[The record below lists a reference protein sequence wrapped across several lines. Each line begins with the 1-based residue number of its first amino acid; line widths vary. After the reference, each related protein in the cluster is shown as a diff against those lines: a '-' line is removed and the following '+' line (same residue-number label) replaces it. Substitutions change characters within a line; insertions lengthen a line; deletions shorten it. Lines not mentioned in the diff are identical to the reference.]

1 MPKRVTATEQHGV
14 GIVRLSD
21 PERRNALSSALSD
34 DLAAAVAQALQWG
47 VGAIVLVAD
56 PPAFCAG
63 GSLEE
68 LLDEQPPLRDRY
80 RGFLAL
86 ADAPVP
92 SIAAVGGPAIG
103 AGVNL
108 ALACDVIL
116 TTPRAQFDFRFLDV
130 GIHPGGGHLWR
141 LGRRVGSQGAAAL
154 VLFGEALDGRQA
166 ARAGLA
172 WRCVDES
179 DLEPVALDLAQR
191 AASRPRALVQRTVAS
206 MRAAELILDPKSA
219 FDSELGAQQWSM
231 DQPDFKDRIRGIQ
244 QSLEERSRGRRQQNR
259 ERASGDGGER
269 TRRESS

>member
-1 MPKRVTATEQHGV
+1 MPKRVTATEQRGV

-34 DLAAAVAQALQWG
+34 DLAAAVERVLGWG
-47 VGAIVLVAD
+47 VGAIVLMAD

-68 LLDEQPPLRDRY
+68 LLEEQPPLRDRY
-80 RGFLAL
+80 GGFLAL

-92 SIAAVGGPAIG
+92 SIAAVDGPAIG

-116 TTPRAQFDFRFLDV
+116 ATPRARFDFRFLDV

-141 LGRRVGSQGAAAL
+141 LGRRVGSQGTAAL
-154 VLFGEALDGRQA
+154 VVFGETLDGHEA
-166 ARAGLA
+166 VRAGLA
-172 WRCVDES
+172 WRCVDEA
-179 DLEPVALDLAQR
+179 DLDSVVMDLAQR
-191 AASRPRALVQRTVAS
+191 AAKRPRAVVERTVAS
-206 MRAAELILDPKSA
+206 MRASERLRDPESA
-219 FDSELGAQQWSM
+219 FELELEAQQWSM
-231 DQPDFKDRIRGIQ
+231 DQPDFKDRVRNIQ
-244 QSLEERSRGRRQQNR
+244 RSLEERSSGRGRQMG

-269 TRRESS
+269 TKGVNS